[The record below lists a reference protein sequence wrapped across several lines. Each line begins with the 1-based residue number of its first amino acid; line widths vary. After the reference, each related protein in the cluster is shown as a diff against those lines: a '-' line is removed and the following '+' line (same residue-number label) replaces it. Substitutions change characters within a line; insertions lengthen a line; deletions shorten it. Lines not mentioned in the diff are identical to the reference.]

1 MCKNVENSQTLQNN
15 AEISDDE
22 LLESGDDEKM
32 VLPQSP
38 QPDVELSS

>member
-1 MCKNVENSQTLQNN
+1 MLKTCKKIQND

-22 LLESGDDEKM
+22 LLESGDDEKV

-38 QPDVELSS
+38 QPDVELSN